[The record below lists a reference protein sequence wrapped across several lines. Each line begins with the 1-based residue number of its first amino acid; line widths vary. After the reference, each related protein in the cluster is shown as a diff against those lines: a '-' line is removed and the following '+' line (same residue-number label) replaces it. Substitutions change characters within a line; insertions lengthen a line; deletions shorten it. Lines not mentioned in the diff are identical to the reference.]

1 MKRPHTYF
9 STEFH
14 GGPRAVRA
22 RLGNLFAAPRRSGRL
37 LLLCTV
43 LLVGALGGLVACD
56 AARDGE
62 RNPFPV
68 PDEVYAMALE
78 LAGPGGETVDLK
90 LAFSAEA
97 VLPGATLEAYTMEPG
112 ARPEDPEG
120 HAFDAAFTFLVVR
133 LEEGARSLLG
143 SFSVGADAGAPEY
156 AVADYL
162 RASGNEDAGR
172 RLSFLRLLSDAD
184 AVVAPFLDRAEIEG
198 APVSDENGVVW
209 RRLAGYEKQEGLP
222 MEDQLLSQLRRVFAQ
237 DLAERLMQRSD
248 GTFREWN
255 DGLWIRSDAAERL
268 GWDFTADLATL
279 RFSGAYGWDTAVV
292 DGTAR
297 GAPIE
302 WHFRMSED
310 GDLRPYFIHYYSLC
324 GEGWPSDAECAFL
337 LGGAWYV
344 LFQQGEPDLGAPLSS
359 ENWTGDSGYEGSRFL
374 TRTWDGVEVRYSV
387 DEAAD
392 LATAYAVSVTAPGIP
407 NWRGIEVGSTRAA
420 VLAAY
425 PELDEAEQE
434 KQNGTRD
441 LLFWGRPVG
450 GTFVGFRLE
459 NDVVVQMDSQF
470 VSD

>member
-1 MKRPHTYF
+1 
-9 STEFH
+9 
-14 GGPRAVRA
+14 
-22 RLGNLFAAPRRSGRL
+22 
-37 LLLCTV
+37 
-43 LLVGALGGLVACD
+43 
-56 AARDGE
+56 
-62 RNPFPV
+62 
-68 PDEVYAMALE
+68 MALE

-112 ARPEDPEG
+112 ARPEGPEG

-184 AVVAPFLDRAEIEG
+184 AAVAPFLDRAEIEG

-359 ENWTGDSGYEGSRFL
+359 ENWTGDSGYEGSRFRDRAGHPQL
-374 TRTWDGVEVRYSV
+374 AGDRGRVHPSCSPRGVSGTGRSG
-387 DEAAD
+387 A
-392 LATAYAVSVTAPGIP
+392 G
-407 NWRGIEVGSTRAA
+407 
-420 VLAAY
+420 
-425 PELDEAEQE
+425 EAERHPRPALL
-434 KQNGTRD
+434 GTARGRD
-441 LLFWGRPVG
+441 LCGVSAGERRGGADGQSVRIRLRRRNTERNSRRALCICIHIGPYCFNASGISWPAFWIPR
-450 GTFVGFRLE
+450 R
-459 NDVVVQMDSQF
+459 SQF
-470 VSD
+470 PRA

>member
-68 PDEVYAMALE
+68 PDEVYAIALE

-184 AVVAPFLDRAEIEG
+184 AAVAPFLDRAEIEG

-209 RRLAGYEKQEGLP
+209 RRLAGYEKQQDLP

-237 DLAERLMQRSD
+237 NLAERLMQRSD

-268 GWDFTADLATL
+268 GWNFTADLATL
-279 RFSGAYGWDTAVV
+279 RFSGAYGWDTAVYILV
-292 DGTAR
+292 
-297 GAPIE
+297 E
-302 WHFRMSED
+302 
-310 GDLRPYFIHYYSLC
+310 YY
-324 GEGWPSDAECAFL
+324 
-337 LGGAWYV
+337 
-344 LFQQGEPDLGAPLSS
+344 LSI
-359 ENWTGDSGYEGSRFL
+359 F
-374 TRTWDGVEVRYSV
+374 
-387 DEAAD
+387 
-392 LATAYAVSVTAPGIP
+392 
-407 NWRGIEVGSTRAA
+407 
-420 VLAAY
+420 
-425 PELDEAEQE
+425 
-434 KQNGTRD
+434 
-441 LLFWGRPVG
+441 
-450 GTFVGFRLE
+450 
-459 NDVVVQMDSQF
+459 
-470 VSD
+470 

>member
-1 MKRPHTYF
+1 
-9 STEFH
+9 
-14 GGPRAVRA
+14 
-22 RLGNLFAAPRRSGRL
+22 
-37 LLLCTV
+37 
-43 LLVGALGGLVACD
+43 
-56 AARDGE
+56 
-62 RNPFPV
+62 
-68 PDEVYAMALE
+68 
-78 LAGPGGETVDLK
+78 
-90 LAFSAEA
+90 
-97 VLPGATLEAYTMEPG
+97 
-112 ARPEDPEG
+112 
-120 HAFDAAFTFLVVR
+120 
-133 LEEGARSLLG
+133 
-143 SFSVGADAGAPEY
+143 
-156 AVADYL
+156 
-162 RASGNEDAGR
+162 
-172 RLSFLRLLSDAD
+172 
-184 AVVAPFLDRAEIEG
+184 
-198 APVSDENGVVW
+198 
-209 RRLAGYEKQEGLP
+209 

-237 DLAERLMQRSD
+237 NLAERLMQRSD

-268 GWDFTADLATL
+268 GWNFTADLATL

-359 ENWTGDSGYEGSRFL
+359 ESWTGDSGYEGSRFL

-450 GTFVGFRLE
+450 GIFVGFLLE

-470 VSD
+470 VFD

>member
-1 MKRPHTYF
+1 MG
-9 STEFH
+9 S
-14 GGPRAVRA
+14 GS
-22 RLGNLFAAPRRSGRL
+22 APTRR
-37 LLLCTV
+37 
-43 LLVGALGGLVACD
+43 
-56 AARDGE
+56 
-62 RNPFPV
+62 
-68 PDEVYAMALE
+68 
-78 LAGPGGETVDLK
+78 
-90 LAFSAEA
+90 
-97 VLPGATLEAYTMEPG
+97 
-112 ARPEDPEG
+112 
-120 HAFDAAFTFLVVR
+120 
-133 LEEGARSLLG
+133 
-143 SFSVGADAGAPEY
+143 
-156 AVADYL
+156 
-162 RASGNEDAGR
+162 
-172 RLSFLRLLSDAD
+172 
-184 AVVAPFLDRAEIEG
+184 
-198 APVSDENGVVW
+198 
-209 RRLAGYEKQEGLP
+209 
-222 MEDQLLSQLRRVFAQ
+222 
-237 DLAERLMQRSD
+237 
-248 GTFREWN
+248 
-255 DGLWIRSDAAERL
+255 
-268 GWDFTADLATL
+268 TADLATL

-392 LATAYAVSVTAPGIP
+392 LAT
-407 NWRGIEVGSTRAA
+407 